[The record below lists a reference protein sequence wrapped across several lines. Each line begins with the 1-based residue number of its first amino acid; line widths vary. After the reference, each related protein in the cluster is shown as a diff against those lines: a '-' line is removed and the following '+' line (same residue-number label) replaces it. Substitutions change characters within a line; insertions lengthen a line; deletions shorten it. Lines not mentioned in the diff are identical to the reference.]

1 MKGNDMTKT
10 GGRLAIGLMAAV
22 GLGGAAWAQDTDN
35 KEPTATT
42 AKAGAAAGDAHQ
54 EKLIHDISRAA
65 ATVEQHKW
73 LQPLVG
79 KWNTKAR
86 QWLGT
91 PKPETATGHAE
102 VKAILGGRFVEEHYD
117 SVIFGKPY
125 QGQGVTG
132 YDTRTKK
139 FVSSWVD
146 TWGTWITVEE
156 GTADATGKTLTLTA
170 QDYDSATG
178 KTRPVKFIYS
188 IDTNDHH
195 VMRMYEQ
202 IQGKETLTME
212 VDYKK
217 AK

>member
-1 MKGNDMTKT
+1 MRM
-10 GGRLAIGLMAAV
+10 RLAIVMFVAS
-22 GLGGAAWAQDTDN
+22 LGGAARAQEAE
-35 KEPTATT
+35 KPPTETT
-42 AKAGAAAGDAHQ
+42 AKAGASVGDAHK
-54 EKLIHDISRAA
+54 EKLLHDISNAA
-65 ATVEQHKW
+65 APDEHHKL
-73 LQPLVG
+73 LQPLLG
-79 KWNTKAR
+79 KWNTQAR

-102 VKAILGGRFVEEHYD
+102 VKSILGGRFVEEHYD

-125 QGQGVTG
+125 QGKGVTG

-139 FVSSWVD
+139 FVSSWID

-156 GTADATGKTLTLTA
+156 GSMDAGGKTLTLTA
-170 QDYDSATG
+170 QDYDNPAG
-178 KTRPVKFIYS
+178 KTRPVKFVYTIES
-188 IDTNDHH
+188 NDHH

-217 AK
+217 TK